1 MQLILW
7 LLKSVATYIFDYPLQ
22 TKMKA
27 KCFRQNN
34 DLAAA

>member
-7 LLKSVATYIFDYPLQ
+7 LLKSVATYISDYPLQ
-22 TKMKA
+22 TRMKA